1 MPSATEGF
9 FADLASRPDEPL
21 LRAASGTIRIDLDRP
36 GGTDRWFV
44 TIDRGAV
51 AVSKRS
57 RTADCRVRIDADLFD
72 RIASGETN
80 ALAALL
86 RGQIA
91 VEGDLELLMM
101 FQRLLPGRQTNTS
114 GARRLAGA
122 GRGRTS

>member
-21 LRAASGTIRIDLDRP
+21 LRAATGTIRIDLHRP
-36 GGTDRWFV
+36 GGTDRWFI
-44 TIDRGAV
+44 TIERGAV
-51 AVSKRS
+51 TVAKRG
-57 RTADCRVRIDADLFD
+57 RAADCRVRIDAELFD

-86 RGQIA
+86 RGQLA

-101 FQRLLPGRQTNTS
+101 FQRLLPGRQASRS
-114 GARRLAGA
+114 GARQPAAA
-122 GRGRTS
+122 GRGAKS